1 MYINR
6 RMIMYGIE
14 DFNLEDFN
22 LISIMEIVDENK
34 YVQTMDIEVADKHHF
49 FVRNPEYSDECIVSH
64 NTAEIVFGDP
74 ENQEYLDLK
83 DYDVN
88 PYREEFGW
96 TSNNSIFAE
105 LGMDYTDACKR
116 VVKNGEPGF
125 AWLENM
131 QGYSRMKSGKDYKDR
146 RVKGGNPCVVGDSII
161 TTDRGRLR
169 MDELVERVNSGE
181 TIKVMSFNEQTL
193 TTEFNVITKAWMS
206 KKDATV
212 WKLEIEENDQMFK
225 LTCTPDHKI
234 YTTNRGY
241 VEANDLTGEDDI
253 KIIT

>member
-1 MYINR
+1 MYIKE
-6 RMIMYGIE
+6 IKMYGIE

-22 LISIMEIVDENK
+22 LIPIMEIVDENK
-34 YVQTMDIEVADKHHF
+34 YVQTMDIEVDDKHHF

-74 ENQEYLDLK
+74 TSDEYLDLK
-83 DYDVN
+83 NYKVN
-88 PYREEFGW
+88 PQREEFGW

-105 LGMDYTDACKR
+105 LGMDYTEACER

-131 QGYSRMKSGKDYKDR
+131 QDYSRMRNGKDYKDR
-146 RVKGGNPCVVGDSII
+146 RVKGGNPCVVGDTVI
-161 TTDRGRLR
+161 TTDVGQLR
-169 MDELVERVNSGE
+169 IDEIVDRVFKGE
-181 TIKVMSFNEQTL
+181 TIKALSFNEHTL
-193 TTEFNVITKAWMS
+193 KHEFNIISKAWMS

-212 WKLEIEENDQMFK
+212 LTLEIDENGQTFE

-241 VEANDLTGEDDI
+241 VEAKNLTEEDDI

>member
-1 MYINR
+1 
-6 RMIMYGIE
+6 
-14 DFNLEDFN
+14 
-22 LISIMEIVDENK
+22 
-34 YVQTMDIEVADKHHF
+34 
-49 FVRNPEYSDECIVSH
+49 
-64 NTAEIVFGDP
+64 
-74 ENQEYLDLK
+74 
-83 DYDVN
+83 
-88 PYREEFGW
+88 
-96 TSNNSIFAE
+96 
-105 LGMDYTDACKR
+105 
-116 VVKNGEPGF
+116 VKNGEPGF

-212 WKLEIEENDQMFK
+212 LTLEIEENDQMFK